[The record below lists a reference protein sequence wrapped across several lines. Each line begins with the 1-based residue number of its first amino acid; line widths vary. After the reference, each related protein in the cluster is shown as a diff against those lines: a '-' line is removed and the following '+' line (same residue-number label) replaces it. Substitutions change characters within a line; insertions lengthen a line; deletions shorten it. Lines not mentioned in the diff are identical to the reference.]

1 MKAARE
7 DNLARLDCLF
17 EGPLDCRFGALDCR
31 FGALDCHFGALV
43 RLSFWAVR
51 LSPNPVLQYGFL
63 AFLGPTTPQ
72 IAYCHASTMC
82 GSMGFQAI

>member
-17 EGPLDCRFGALDCR
+17 GGPLDCR
-31 FGALDCHFGALV
+31 FGALDCHFGGLV

-63 AFLGPTTPQ
+63 AFLGPATPQ